1 MRFFSRGFALGIAI
15 SVLAWSVDAQVATT
29 GQVVGRVQ
37 DASGAVVPGVA
48 LRLENTATDVVQ
60 NTLAAEDGGFVFP
73 SVLPG
78 VYRLT
83 ATMQGFDTAVYTD
96 IVVNAARTT

>member
-1 MRFFSRGFALGIAI
+1 MPRRTSGRAFAKSLGVNMRFFSRGSSWVISIA
-15 SVLAWSVDAQVATT
+15 VLAWPIYAQVATT

-48 LRLENTATDVVQ
+48 LRLENVATDLAQ

-73 SVLPG
+73 SVQPG
-78 VYRLT
+78 SYRLT
-83 ATMQGFDTAVYTD
+83 AT
-96 IVVNAARTT
+96 